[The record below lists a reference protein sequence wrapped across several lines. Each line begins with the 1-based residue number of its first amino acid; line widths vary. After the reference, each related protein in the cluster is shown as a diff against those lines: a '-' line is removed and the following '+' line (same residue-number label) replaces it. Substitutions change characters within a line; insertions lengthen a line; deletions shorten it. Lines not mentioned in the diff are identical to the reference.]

1 MSPAITAIALLFF
14 IAGWAVATG
23 LFQIIG
29 AIQLRKEVD
38 NEWLLAINGLRS
50 LLFGIGFPDA
60 GSGSSRADLGHWSL
74 RDNQRRSD
82 DWVRFQGTKI
92 RKPPNLVVFGLFGS

>member
-38 NEWLLAINGLRS
+38 NEWLLAINGLLS
-50 LLFGIGFPDA
+50 LLFGIGLFLMPGA
-60 GSGSSRADLGHWSL
+60 GAVALI
-74 RDNQRRSD
+74 
-82 DWVRFQGTKI
+82 WVIGLYATINGALMIGFAFRV
-92 RKPPNLVVFGLFGS
+92 RKYGNRPT